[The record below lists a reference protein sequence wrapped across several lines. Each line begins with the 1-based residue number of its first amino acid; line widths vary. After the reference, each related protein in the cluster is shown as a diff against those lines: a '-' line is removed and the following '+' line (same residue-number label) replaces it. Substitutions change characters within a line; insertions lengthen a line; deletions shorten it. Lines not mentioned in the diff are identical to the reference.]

1 MANENIGA
9 FLLEIGAEELPA
21 KQIPAISNYIKEGLS
36 KALSDAGI
44 AQSSTPETYC
54 TPRRLFFY
62 FDGLALSAVVK

>member
-21 KQIPAISNYIKEGLS
+21 KQISTISNHIKEGLA

-44 AQSSTPETYC
+44 AQTLNTIETYC

-62 FDGLALSAVVK
+62 IEGLN